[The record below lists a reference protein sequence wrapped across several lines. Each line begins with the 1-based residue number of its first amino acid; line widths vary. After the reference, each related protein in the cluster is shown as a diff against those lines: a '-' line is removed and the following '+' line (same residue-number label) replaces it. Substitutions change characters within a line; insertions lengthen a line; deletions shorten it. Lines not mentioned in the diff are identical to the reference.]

1 MALALS
7 AMAVLISF
15 QTEGDVNVAPAF
27 RFETDATGFANG
39 HFPSKEERLYGFG
52 LSDVCT

>member
-7 AMAVLISF
+7 AAAVLISF
-15 QTEGDVNVAPAF
+15 QTEGDVNVALAF

-52 LSDVCT
+52 LTDVFT